1 MAELVL
7 RSLHLD
13 GETSSMALPHDLGN
27 LSGIGFNL
35 PPWATSFIVWPIVLL
50 LSICILTFR
59 HLRRSKAEVI
69 DEDQPGF
76 IVTRTPIFYDI
87 LQQIVRAALLSVAI
101 VGCVKD
107 GSSTVFEACA
117 IGYTLALDAF
127 RILVAR
133 SKNSRSA
140 VVHHVNL
147 IVFIVGLFAF
157 IQLSPNILLIATQTE
172 ASQWLYLKLA
182 ASVLSLFVAFIT
194 PREWTPPRLSFE
206 LAHREQAAPSPEQ
219 TCSYFSYFVS
229 YGWLTDIILKGA
241 KRRLVI
247 ADMLPVPEYDE
258 PLIWRA
264 RILEARKRFKT
275 TLKTLAYTLRYNIGG
290 MVFFAAL
297 TAVVEFIAPLGLY
310 RLLSYIQ
317 NPAAATIRPWLW
329 VALLFIGPTMRSI
342 AYQQYIFSSTR
353 LVVRTRL
360 CMIQEIYA
368 KAARIFDS
376 EDPGQ
381 NPGEKKEV
389 VPDLLDG
396 ASKKKSERSS
406 KSESITNLMAYD
418 VDAIWNSRDFILV
431 CVASPI
437 EVTIGV
443 GFLYFLFGPCSLI
456 ALAVMLL
463 SFPIATLLSG
473 TMSRFQ
479 REVMKKTDRRV
490 SLISEYLSSIRTIK
504 YLGWED
510 IMAKNVNT
518 ERREE
523 EKLTWRRNLT
533 AVAVAVL
540 GDTVP
545 LFALFSMFAVDT
557 LVLGH
562 PLTSSTA
569 FTALS
574 IIETLRLQFVWI
586 ANVTRFVS
594 QARIAF
600 GRIDKFMLGEE
611 EIIRHPEGP
620 PAFHNATFRR
630 AQQEDSFR
638 MQFDGKFVV
647 GGLNVI
653 AGSSGSGKSSLLLS
667 LLGETVLEDGSATCP
682 RDVAY
687 SSQTPWLINDTIR
700 ANILLHEE
708 YDAKRY
714 DRVVDACGLRPDLEK
729 FERKDLTNV
738 GVNGAN
744 LSGGQRQRV
753 CLARAVYS
761 RSELLLLDDVFSA
774 LDSVTQK
781 HVWEKCFH
789 EDVLQGRTVILVTQM
804 QAAKDGADL
813 VMELSHGRIVSTTR
827 RGGLRQN
834 PNPPTGVRQIPPRYK
849 QPLETVTALD
859 INTNPSTH
867 TEGFEAKVDQEI
879 AGQGRNS
886 RVLFWHYMLFF
897 GGTGRA
903 MLAMLLCLLSQL
915 AFFAIPL
922 WLSVWVG
929 ASSREDAKTIG
940 FYVAIYGAWLLSFST
955 IFAIS
960 QVYLQWGARK
970 AAHTLHE
977 KLVTAAMWVSV
988 HWYDKNPPGRL
999 INRFSSDTYS
1009 LDTVL
1014 VEYLRIAID
1023 NIFRFILRLTAIGS
1037 IMPIFALPAAFICTI
1052 GLVCAEM
1059 YTRAQLSVK
1068 ALTSASQ
1075 SPIFSFFGEALSGKA
1090 VIRSC
1095 AGMQEAF
1102 ADDLARRLR
1111 VYARAGET
1119 QYNLNRW
1126 ICVRA
1131 DGCAAVIAL
1140 FTGVIAVSMGASAPA
1155 GRLGF
1160 SLTSAIG
1167 LGQTILTMVR
1177 NMNELEAELNCFH
1190 RVREYASLPLETDSA
1205 KDREGEATAPAL
1217 PESWPAQGQVEFRGV
1232 AVKYA
1237 LDGPDI
1243 LQDLSLTINPG
1254 ERVAVVGRTGSGKS
1268 TLALSLLGFTNV
1280 TKGAVLVDGVD
1291 ISTVPLRVLRRRLT
1305 IIPQEPVLFGS
1316 DVRFNLDPS
1325 QTAPD
1330 EHLTEAIGA
1339 CSAVESLGAPRVSND
1354 ASSQELGENLNS
1366 SAVALNLDTPVAPR
1380 GSNFSAGQR
1389 QVLSLARATVR
1400 RSKVVVLDEATAS
1413 LDHVSD
1419 AAIQQVLRSAFRGKT
1434 ILAIVH
1440 RLSTVM
1446 DYDRIVVMDSGRA
1459 REIGPPLE
1467 LYRNEGIF
1475 HSMVR
1480 QSIEHGKGGEWTPEK
1495 LEALE
1500 PTDAHSVGSMNSCTS
1515 I

>member
-1 MAELVL
+1 MAEFVV
-7 RSLHLD
+7 RSLSLD
-13 GETSSMALPHDLGN
+13 GDTLTTTSLTALGQVNSTL
-27 LSGIGFNL
+27 LI
-35 PPWATSFIVWPIVLL
+35 WATTFVVWPAVLL
-50 LSICILTFR
+50 LSAGILLLR
-59 HLRRSKAEVI
+59 RLRRSKAEAL
-69 DEDQPGF
+69 DEDESAVLIQ
-76 IVTRTPIFYDI
+76 TRIPIFYDI
-87 LQQIVRAALLSVAI
+87 LQQSVLILLLTLTI
-101 VGCVKD
+101 LGCVKD
-107 GSSTVFEACA
+107 GSSTVPEACV
-117 IGYTLALDAF
+117 IGYTLVLDAT

-133 SKNSRSA
+133 SRGSRSA
-140 VVHHVNL
+140 IVHHVNS
-147 IVFIVGLFAF
+147 IVFIDGLIAF
-157 IQLSPNILLIATQTE
+157 IQLSPHVLFIGPQTQASLWLSLKFAASLLRLLIA
-172 ASQWLYLKLA
+172 
-182 ASVLSLFVAFIT
+182 FMT

-206 LAHREQAAPSPEQ
+206 LAHREQPAPSPEQ
-219 TCSYFSYFVS
+219 TCSYFSYFIS

-241 KRRLVI
+241 RRRLVM

-258 PLIWRA
+258 PLIWRE

-275 TLKTLAYTLRYNIGG
+275 TLKTLVYTLRHNIGT

-310 RLLSYIQ
+310 QLLNYIQ

-329 VALLFIGPTMRSI
+329 VSLLFLGPTLRSI
-342 AYQQYIFSSTR
+342 SYQQYIFSSTR

-360 CMIQEIYA
+360 CLIQEIYA
-368 KAARIFDS
+368 KAARVFDTDDAEHDKEIV
-376 EDPGQ
+376 EDNEDVAKQGIA
-381 NPGEKKEV
+381 
-389 VPDLLDG
+389 DG
-396 ASKKKSERSS
+396 KQKPERSS

-418 VDAIWNSRDFILV
+418 VDAIWSSRDFILV
-431 CVASPI
+431 CTASPI
-437 EVTIGV
+437 EVTMGV
-443 GFLYFLFGPCSLI
+443 AFLYFLFGPCSLI

-463 SFPIATLLSG
+463 SFPIATLLSRK
-473 TMSRFQ
+473 MSGFQ

-510 IMAKNVNT
+510 IMAKNINA

-523 EKLTWRRNLT
+523 EILTWRRNLT

-540 GDTVP
+540 GDFVP

-562 PLTSSTA
+562 PLTASRA

-586 ANVTRFVS
+586 ANVTRFIS
-594 QARIAF
+594 QALIAF
-600 GRIDKFMLGEE
+600 GRIDKFMLGEQE
-611 EIIRHPEGP
+611 TVRHPEGP
-620 PAFHNATFRR
+620 PTFYSATFRR
-630 AQQEDSFR
+630 SQHQDSFR
-638 MQFDGKFVV
+638 LRVDGNFVV

-653 AGSSGSGKSSLLLS
+653 AGASGSGKSSLLLS
-667 LLGETVLEDGSATCP
+667 MLGETILEDGSATCP
-682 RDVAY
+682 RDVSY
-687 SSQTPWLINDTIR
+687 SSQIPWLINDTIR

-708 YDAKRY
+708 LDEKRY
-714 DRVVDACGLRPDLEK
+714 NRVIDACGLCPDLER
-729 FERKDLTNV
+729 FESKDLTNV
-738 GVNGAN
+738 GVNGSN

-753 CLARAVYS
+753 CLARAVYA
-761 RSELLLLDDVFSA
+761 RSEILLLDDVFSA

-789 EDVLQGRTVILVTQM
+789 KDILQGRTVILVTQM

-813 VMELSHGRIVSTTR
+813 VMELAHGRVVSTVQR
-827 RGGLRQN
+827 DGIKQN
-834 PNPPTGVRQIPPRYK
+834 LGSPLVIRQIPLRPKRPTETITVLDKTPRSSHG
-849 QPLETVTALD
+849 EN
-859 INTNPSTH
+859 I
-867 TEGFEAKVDQEI
+867 EEKVDQEI

-903 MLAMLLCLLSQL
+903 MLAMILCLLSQL

-929 ASSREDAKTIG
+929 ASSREDAQTVG
-940 FYVAIYGAWLLSFST
+940 FYVTIYGAWLLSFSA

-960 QVYLQWGARK
+960 HAYLQWGARK

-977 KLVTAAMWVSV
+977 KLVTAALWVSV

-1009 LDTVL
+1009 LDSVL

-1023 NIFRFILRLTAIGS
+1023 NIFRFMLRLTAIGS
-1037 IMPIFALPAAFICTI
+1037 IMPVFALPAAFICSI

-1075 SPIFSFFGEALSGKA
+1075 SPIFSFFVESLAGKA
-1090 VIRSC
+1090 VVRARS
-1095 AGMQEAF
+1095 GMQEAF

-1140 FTGVIAVSMGASAPA
+1140 FTGIIAVAMGSSAPA

-1177 NMNELEAELNCFH
+1177 NMNELEAELNCFY
-1190 RVREYASLPLETDSA
+1190 RIREYASLPLENGSAEDQEVPDS
-1205 KDREGEATAPAL
+1205 L
-1217 PESWPAQGQVEFRGV
+1217 PESWPSQGKVEFRGV
-1232 AVKYA
+1232 TAKYA

-1243 LQDLSLTINPG
+1243 LQDLSLTIRPG

-1280 TKGAVLVDGVD
+1280 TKGEVLVDGVD

-1316 DVRFNLDPS
+1316 DVRFNLDPA

-1330 EHLTEAIGA
+1330 EHLTEAIDA
-1339 CSAVESLGAPRVSND
+1339 CSVVESLGAPQSSTGSNGVHED
-1354 ASSQELGENLNS
+1354 APSQEARGNPAS
-1366 SAVALNLDTPVAPR
+1366 TALNLDTLVAPG
-1380 GSNFSAGQR
+1380 GSNFSVGQR

-1419 AAIQQVLRSAFRGKT
+1419 AAIQQVLRSAFSGKT

-1440 RLSTVM
+1440 RLSTIM
-1446 DYDRIVVMDSGRA
+1446 DYDRVVVMGSGKVC
-1459 REIGPPLE
+1459 EVGPPLD
-1467 LYRNEGIF
+1467 LYQKKGIF
-1475 HSMVR
+1475 YSMVR
-1480 QSIEHGKGGEWTPEK
+1480 QSIEHGRGGEWTPEK
-1495 LEALE
+1495 VEMLE
-1500 PTDAHSVGSMNSCTS
+1500 PTDVHS
-1515 I
+1515 

>member
-13 GETSSMALPHDLGN
+13 GEASSMGLPTALGQVNSDRL
-27 LSGIGFNL
+27 NL
-35 PPWATSFIVWPIVLL
+35 PTWVTSFILWPIFLL
-50 LSICILTFR
+50 LSVCTLTLR
-59 HLRRSKAEVI
+59 GLRRSKAEVI

-76 IVTRTPIFYDI
+76 VATRTPIFYDI
-87 LQQIVRAALLSVAI
+87 LQQIVRALLLSVAI

-107 GSSTVFEACA
+107 GSSTISDACA
-117 IGYTLALDAF
+117 IGYTLVLDAF

-133 SKNSRSA
+133 SRDSRSA
-140 VVHHVNL
+140 VIHHVNI
-147 IVFIVGLFAF
+147 IVFIFGLLAF
-157 IQLSPNILLIATQTE
+157 IQLSPTVLFIGPQTQ
-172 ASQWLYLKLA
+172 ASLWLQLKLA
-182 ASVLSLFVAFIT
+182 VSILSLFVAFIT

-229 YGWLTDIILKGA
+229 YGWLTDIILKGS

-247 ADMLPVPEYDE
+247 ADMLPLPEYDE

-264 RILEARKRFKT
+264 RILEARKRFKS
-275 TLKTLAYTLRYNIGG
+275 TLKTLAYTLRHNIGM

-317 NPAAATIRPWLW
+317 DPSAATVRPWLW
-329 VALLFIGPTMRSI
+329 VALLFLGPTLRSI

-353 LVVRTRL
+353 LIVRTRL
-360 CMIQEIYA
+360 CLIQEIYA

-376 EDPGQ
+376 EDVGQ
-381 NPGEKKEV
+381 GDKKPEDADDA
-389 VPDLLDG
+389 PELLDG
-396 ASKKKSERSS
+396 AGKKKSKRSS

-418 VDAIWNSRDFILV
+418 VDAIWGSRDFILV
-431 CVASPI
+431 CTACPI

-463 SFPIATLLSG
+463 SFPIATVLSR
-473 TMSRFQ
+473 TMSGFQ

-523 EKLTWRRNLT
+523 QKLTWRRNLT
-533 AVAVAVL
+533 AVAVSVL

-600 GRIDKFMLGEE
+600 GRIDKFMLGEQ
-611 EIIRHPEGP
+611 EIVRHPEGP

-638 MQFDGKFVV
+638 MQLDGSFVV

-653 AGSSGSGKSSLLLS
+653 AGASGSGKSSLLLS

-687 SSQTPWLINDTIR
+687 SSQVPWLINDTVR

-708 YDAKRY
+708 FDEKRY
-714 DRVVDACGLRPDLEK
+714 DRVVDACGLRPDLDK

-813 VMELSHGRIVSTTR
+813 TMELSHGRIVSTTQ
-827 RGGLRQN
+827 RGGPRQN
-834 PNPPTGVRQIPPRYK
+834 LNSPMGIRQTPPIFKRPV
-849 QPLETVTALD
+849 ETITALD
-859 INTNPSTH
+859 INLNTSH
-867 TEGFEAKVDQEI
+867 AERLEANVDQEI

-886 RVLFWHYMLFF
+886 RLLFWHYMLYF
-897 GGTGRA
+897 GGTGYA
-903 MLAMLLCLLSQL
+903 MLAMVLCLLSQL

-929 ASSREDAKTIG
+929 ASSSENAKTVG
-940 FYVAIYGAWLLSFST
+940 FYVAIYGAWLLSFSA
-955 IFAIS
+955 IFATS

-1014 VEYLRIAID
+1014 IDYLRIAID
-1023 NIFRFILRLTAIGS
+1023 NIFRFVLRLTAIGS
-1037 IMPIFALPAAFICTI
+1037 IMPTFALPAAFICTI

-1075 SPIFSFFGEALSGKA
+1075 SPIFSFFGESLSGKA

-1095 AGMQEAF
+1095 SGTQEAF

-1140 FTGVIAVSMGASAPA
+1140 FTGVIAVSMGSNAPA

-1167 LGQTILTMVR
+1167 LGQTILNMVR
-1177 NMNELEAELNCFH
+1177 NMNELEAELNCFY
-1190 RVREYASLPLETDSA
+1190 RVREYASLPLETETSPA
-1205 KDREGEATAPAL
+1205 EGQEAPPSL
-1217 PESWPAQGQVEFRGV
+1217 PEPWPSQGRVEFRDV
-1232 AVKYA
+1232 TVKYA

-1254 ERVAVVGRTGSGKS
+1254 ERVAIVGRTGSGKS

-1280 TKGAVLVDGVD
+1280 TKGTVLVDGVD
-1291 ISTVPLRVLRRRLT
+1291 ISTIPLRVLRRRLT

-1325 QTAPD
+1325 QTASD
-1330 EHLTEAIGA
+1330 EHLSEAIDA
-1339 CSAVESLGAPRVSND
+1339 CSAVESLGAPRVHED
-1354 ASSQELGENLNS
+1354 APSQEQGINS
-1366 SAVALNLDTPVAPR
+1366 SAAALSLDTPVAPR

-1400 RSKVVVLDEATAS
+1400 RSQVVVLDEATAS
-1413 LDHVSD
+1413 LDHASD
-1419 AAIQQVLRSAFRGKT
+1419 AAVQRVLRSAFRGRT
-1434 ILAIVH
+1434 VVAIVH
-1440 RLSTVM
+1440 RLATVM
-1446 DYDRIVVMDSGRA
+1446 DYDRVVVLDGGRV
-1459 REIGPPLE
+1459 REAGPPAA
-1467 LYRNEGIF
+1467 LYRRRAAF
-1475 HSMVR
+1475 YAMVR
-1480 QSIEHGKGGEWTPEK
+1480 QSVAHGRGGEWTPER
-1495 LEALE
+1495 LEALG
-1500 PTDAHSVGSMNSCTS
+1500 PADADVCISE
-1515 I
+1515 

>member
-1 MAELVL
+1 MAELIV

-13 GETSSMALPHDLGN
+13 GDASSTGLPATLVQENGIDFGLPTWITSLVL
-27 LSGIGFNL
+27 
-35 PPWATSFIVWPIVLL
+35 WPIVLL
-50 LSICILTFR
+50 LSICTLSLR
-59 HLRRSKAEVI
+59 HFRRSKADAI
-69 DEDQPGF
+69 DEDQPAWA
-76 IVTRTPIFYDI
+76 VPTRAPIFYDL
-87 LQQIVRAALLSVAI
+87 LQQITRAALLSLTV

-107 GSSTVFEACA
+107 GSSTVAEACA
-117 IGYTLALDAF
+117 IGYTLVLDTF
-127 RILVAR
+127 RILATR
-133 SKNSRSA
+133 SGRSRSA
-140 VVHHVNL
+140 IVHHANIIILVFATTAFVQL
-147 IVFIVGLFAF
+147 I
-157 IQLSPNILLIATQTE
+157 PNILFISTQNQ
-172 ASQWLYLKLA
+172 ASPWLYSKFA
-182 ASVLSLFVAFIT
+182 VSIASLFIAFIT

-206 LAHREQAAPSPEQ
+206 LAHREQSSPSPEQ

-229 YGWLTDIILKGA
+229 YGWLTDIIWKGS
-241 KRRLVI
+241 KRRLVM

-264 RILEARKRFKT
+264 RILDARKQFKT
-275 TLKTLAYTLRYNIGG
+275 TLRTLAYTLRHNIGI
-290 MVFFAAL
+290 MMFFAAL

-317 NPAAATIRPWLW
+317 NPSAATIRPWLW
-329 VALLFIGPTMRSI
+329 VALLFLGPTLRSI

-360 CMIQEIYA
+360 CLIQEIYA

-376 EDPGQ
+376 DNIEQKNEKTGGDEDPLERLKGTDR
-381 NPGEKKEV
+381 KS
-389 VPDLLDG
+389 
-396 ASKKKSERSS
+396 SKRSS

-418 VDAIWNSRDFILV
+418 VDAIWSSRDFILV
-431 CVASPI
+431 SVASPI

-443 GFLYFLFGPCSLI
+443 AFLYFLFGPCSLI
-456 ALAVMLL
+456 ALGVMLL
-463 SFPIATLLSG
+463 SFPVATLLSR
-473 TMSRFQ
+473 TMSGFQ

-490 SLISEYLSSIRTIK
+490 SMIAEYLSSIRTIK

-510 IMAKNVNT
+510 IMAKNINT
-518 ERREE
+518 ERGEE

-540 GDTVP
+540 GDFVP
-545 LFALFSMFAVDT
+545 LFALFSMFAVNT
-557 LVLGH
+557 LVLGN
-562 PLTSSTA
+562 PLTASTA

-586 ANVTRFVS
+586 ANITRFIS
-594 QARIAF
+594 QAVIAF

-611 EIIRHPEGP
+611 EIVRHPEGP
-620 PAFHNATFRR
+620 PVFHNATFRR
-630 AQQEDSFR
+630 AQHQDSFR
-638 MQFDGKFVV
+638 MQLDGSFVV

-653 AGSSGSGKSSLLLS
+653 AGASGSGKSSLLLS
-667 LLGETVLEDGSATCP
+667 LLGETILEDGSATCP

-687 SSQTPWLINDTIR
+687 SSQVPWLINDTIR

-708 YDAKRY
+708 FDANRY
-714 DRVVDACGLRPDLEK
+714 NRVIDACGLLPDLEK
-729 FERKDLTNV
+729 FEKGDLTSV

-753 CLARAVYS
+753 CLARAVYA
-761 RSELLLLDDVFSA
+761 RSELILLDDVFSA

-789 EDVLQGRTVILVTQM
+789 QDVLQGRTVILVTQM
-804 QAAKDGADL
+804 QAAKDAADL
-813 VMELSHGRIVSTTR
+813 MMELSHGRIVSTVR
-827 RGGLRQN
+827 RDSVRQN
-834 PNPPTGVRQIPPRYK
+834 LDSPTGIRQIPPRPK
-849 QPLETVTALD
+849 RPLETVKALD
-859 INTNPSTH
+859 VNSKSTH
-867 TEGFEAKVDQEI
+867 AQGIEEKVDQEI

-886 RVLFWHYMLFF
+886 RLLFWHYMLFF

-903 MLAMLLCLLSQL
+903 MLALLLCLLSQL

-929 ASSREDAKTIG
+929 ASSREDAKTVG
-940 FYVAIYGAWLLSFST
+940 FYVAIYGAWLLSFSS

-960 QVYLQWGARK
+960 QAYLQWSARK
-970 AAHTLHE
+970 AAHTLHK
-977 KLVTAAMWVSV
+977 KLVNAALWVSA

-1009 LDTVL
+1009 LDSVL

-1037 IMPIFALPAAFICTI
+1037 IMPAFALPAAFICSI

-1075 SPIFSFFGEALSGKA
+1075 SPIFSFFVESLAGKA

-1095 AGMQEAF
+1095 SGMQEAF
-1102 ADDLARRLR
+1102 ADELARRLR
-1111 VYARAGET
+1111 VYARAAET

-1140 FTGVIAVSMGASAPA
+1140 FTGVIAISMGSNAPA

-1177 NMNELEAELNCFH
+1177 NMNELEAELNCFY
-1190 RVREYASLPLETDSA
+1190 RVREYASLPLEDDSTR
-1205 KDREGEATAPAL
+1205 DQEAL
-1217 PESWPAQGQVEFRGV
+1217 PSIPDLWPSKGEVEFRGV
-1232 AVKYA
+1232 TAKYA

-1243 LQDLSLTINPG
+1243 LHDLSLTIKPG

-1268 TLALSLLGFTNV
+1268 TLALSLLGFTNI
-1280 TKGAVLVDGVD
+1280 TKGAVLIDGVD
-1291 ISTVPLRVLRRRLT
+1291 ISTIPLRVLRRRLT

-1330 EHLTEAIGA
+1330 EHLAEAIDA
-1339 CSAVESLGAPRVSND
+1339 CSVVESLSAPRIRED
-1354 ASSQELGENLNS
+1354 AISQEY
-1366 SAVALNLDTPVAPR
+1366 SASIALSLDTPVAPR

-1419 AAIQQVLRSAFRGKT
+1419 AAIQKVLRSAFRGKT

-1440 RLSTVM
+1440 RLSTIM
-1446 DYDRIVVMDSGRA
+1446 DYDRVILMDSGRV
-1459 REIGPPLE
+1459 REVGPPLE
-1467 LYRNEGIF
+1467 LYKESGIF
-1475 HSMVR
+1475 HSMVK
-1480 QSIEHGKGGEWTPEK
+1480 QSIEHGKGGEWTAEK
-1495 LEALE
+1495 IELLEQ
-1500 PTDAHSVGSMNSCTS
+1500 TDTRS
-1515 I
+1515 

>member
-13 GETSSMALPHDLGN
+13 GKTSSMTLPHDLGQVN
-27 LSGIGFNL
+27 RFNL
-35 PPWATSFIVWPIVLL
+35 PIWATSFVVWPIVLL
-50 LSICILTFR
+50 LSVCTLTFR
-59 HLRRSKAEVI
+59 HLRRSKAEAI
-69 DEDQPGF
+69 DEDQPRF
-76 IVTRTPIFYDI
+76 IATRIPIFYDI
-87 LQQIVRAALLSVAI
+87 LQQIVRAALLSVAVI
-101 VGCVKD
+101 GCVKD
-107 GSSTVFEACA
+107 GSSTVSEACA

-133 SKNSRSA
+133 SRNSRSA
-140 VVHHVNL
+140 VAHHVTL
-147 IVFIVGLFAF
+147 IMLIVGLLAF

-172 ASQWLYLKLA
+172 ASQWLYLKLV
-182 ASVLSLFVAFIT
+182 ASILSLFVAFIT
-194 PREWTPPRLSFE
+194 PREWTPPRLCFE

-264 RILEARKRFKT
+264 RILDARKRFKT
-275 TLKTLAYTLRYNIGG
+275 TLKTLAYTLRLNIGA
-290 MVFFAAL
+290 MVLFAAF

-317 NPAAATIRPWLW
+317 SPSAATIRPWLW
-329 VALLFIGPTMRSI
+329 VALLFIGPTLRSI

-381 NPGEKKEV
+381 DSKTSGENDEAM
-389 VPDLLDG
+389 PELLDATG
-396 ASKKKSERSS
+396 KKKSERSS

-418 VDAIWNSRDFILV
+418 VDAIWSSRDFILV

-443 GFLYFLFGPCSLI
+443 GFLYFLFGSCSLI

-463 SFPIATLLSG
+463 SFPTATLLSR
-473 TMSRFQ
+473 TMSGFQ

-523 EKLTWRRNLT
+523 ERLTWRRNLT

-557 LVLGH
+557 LVLGR
-562 PLTSSTA
+562 PLTPSTA

-600 GRIDKFMLGEE
+600 GRIDEFMLGEE
-611 EIIRHPEGP
+611 EIVRHPEGP

-638 MQFDGKFVV
+638 MQLDGKFVV

-682 RDVAY
+682 RNVAY

-708 YDAKRY
+708 FDAKRY

-753 CLARAVYS
+753 CLARAIYS

-774 LDSVTQK
+774 LDSMTQK

-813 VMELSHGRIVSTTR
+813 MMELAHGRIMSTTR

-834 PNPPTGVRQIPPRYK
+834 LNSPTGIRQIPPRYK
-849 QPLETVTALD
+849 RPLETVTALD
-859 INTNPSTH
+859 IDSKPSTH

-903 MLAMLLCLLSQL
+903 MLAVLLCLLSQL

-929 ASSREDAKTIG
+929 ASSREDAKTVG
-940 FYVAIYGAWLLSFST
+940 FYVAIYGAWLLSFTT
-955 IFAIS
+955 ISAIS
-960 QVYLQWGARK
+960 QTYLQWGARK

-1023 NIFRFILRLTAIGS
+1023 NIFRFVLRLTAIGS
-1037 IMPIFALPAAFICTI
+1037 IMPVFAVPAAFICTI

-1075 SPIFSFFGEALSGKA
+1075 SPIFSFFGESLSGKA

-1095 AGMQEAF
+1095 SGMQEAF

-1140 FTGVIAVSMGASAPA
+1140 FTGVIALSMGSNAPA

-1205 KDREGEATAPAL
+1205 KDQEDATTPDL
-1217 PESWPAQGQVEFRGV
+1217 PEPWPSQGQVEFRGV
-1232 AVKYA
+1232 TAKYA

-1243 LQDLSLTINPG
+1243 LQDVSLTIKPG
-1254 ERVAVVGRTGSGKS
+1254 ERVAIIGRTGSGKS

-1291 ISTVPLRVLRRRLT
+1291 ISTIPLRVLRRRLT

-1330 EHLTEAIGA
+1330 EHLAEAIDA
-1339 CSAVESLGAPRVSND
+1339 CSVVESLGAPRASEN
-1354 ASSQELGENLNS
+1354 ASSQELGGNSNS
-1366 SAVALNLDTPVAPR
+1366 SAIALNLDTPVAPR
-1380 GSNFSAGQR
+1380 GSNFSTGQR

-1434 ILAIVH
+1434 IFAIVH

-1446 DYDRIVVMDSGRA
+1446 DYDRIVVMDSGKV
-1459 REIGPPLE
+1459 REIGPQLE
-1467 LYRNEGIF
+1467 LYRDQGIF
-1475 HSMVR
+1475 YSMVR

-1495 LEALE
+1495 LESLKARS
-1500 PTDAHSVGSMNSCTS
+1500 AGSSRQMRTP
-1515 I
+1515 

>member
-1 MAELVL
+1 MAEFIV
-7 RSLHLD
+7 RSLSSEGDPL
-13 GETSSMALPHDLGN
+13 SMASPPSSEVNSTGFDLPAWT
-27 LSGIGFNL
+27 I
-35 PPWATSFIVWPIVLL
+35 PYIVWPIVVL
-50 LSICILTFR
+50 LSVSAFL
-59 HLRRSKAEVI
+59 LRRLYVSKAEAL
-69 DEDQPGF
+69 DEDHP
-76 IVTRTPIFYDI
+76 VWLSRTRTPIVYDI
-87 LQQIVRAALLSVAI
+87 LQQGVRFLLLSLAI
-101 VGCVKD
+101 LGCVRD
-107 GSSTVFEACA
+107 GSSTVPEACV
-117 IGYTLALDAF
+117 IGYTIVLDAT
-127 RILVAR
+127 RIAVAR
-133 SKNSRSA
+133 TKESRSA
-140 VVHHVNL
+140 IKHHVNV
-147 IVFIVGLFAF
+147 IIFIVGLVTF
-157 IQLSPNILLIATQTE
+157 IQLAPSILFVGKQIQP
-172 ASQWLYLKLA
+172 SIWLTSKLA
-182 ASVLSLFVAFIT
+182 ASLLSLFVAFVT

-206 LAHREQAAPSPEQ
+206 LAQREQPAPSPEQ
-219 TCSYFSYFVS
+219 TCSYFSYFIS

-241 KRRLVI
+241 KRRLVMD
-247 ADMLPVPEYDE
+247 DMLPVPEYDE
-258 PLIWRA
+258 PLVWRE
-264 RILEARKRFKT
+264 RILDARKRFKT
-275 TLKTLAYTLRYNIGG
+275 TLRTLAYTLRHNIGV
-290 MVFFAAL
+290 MMFFAAL
-297 TAVVEFIAPLGLY
+297 TAIVEFIAPLGLY
-310 RLLSYIQ
+310 QLLSYIQ

-329 VALLFIGPTMRSI
+329 VALLFLGPMLRSV
-342 AYQQYIFSSTR
+342 AYQQYIFASTR

-360 CMIQEIYA
+360 ALIQEIYA
-368 KAARIFDS
+368 KASRIFDTDDPEHDKQKIEDGA
-376 EDPGQ
+376 EDPAK
-381 NPGEKKEV
+381 N
-389 VPDLLDG
+389 LDG
-396 ASKKKSERSS
+396 KQKSKGSS

-431 CVASPI
+431 CTASPI

-443 GFLYFLFGPCSLI
+443 TFLYFLFGLSSLI
-456 ALAVMLL
+456 ALGVMLL
-463 SFPIATLLSG
+463 SFPIATVLSR
-473 TMSRFQ
+473 TMSGFQ

-504 YLGWED
+504 YMGWED
-510 IMAKNVNT
+510 IMAKNINT
-518 ERREE
+518 ERWAE

-533 AVAVAVL
+533 GVAVAVL
-540 GDTVP
+540 GDFVP
-545 LFALFSMFAVDT
+545 LFALFCMFAVDT

-562 PLTSSTA
+562 PLTASRA

-574 IIETLRLQFVWI
+574 IIETLRLQFVYI
-586 ANVTRFVS
+586 ANVTRFIS
-594 QARIAF
+594 QALISF
-600 GRIDKFMLGEE
+600 SRIDKFILGEE
-611 EIIRHPEGP
+611 ESVRHPEGP
-620 PAFHNATFRR
+620 PAFNNATFRR
-630 AQQEDSFR
+630 AQDQDSFR
-638 MQFDGKFVV
+638 LHVDGKFVE

-653 AGSSGSGKSSLLLS
+653 VGASGSGKSSLLLS
-667 LLGETVLEDGSATCP
+667 LLGETIMEDGTATCP
-682 RDVAY
+682 RDVSY
-687 SSQTPWLINDTIR
+687 SSQIPWLINDSIR

-708 YDAKRY
+708 FDAKRY
-714 DRVVDACGLRPDLEK
+714 DRVVDACGLRLDLDR
-729 FERKDLTNV
+729 FESKDLTNV
-738 GVNGAN
+738 GVNGSN

-753 CLARAVYS
+753 CLARAVYG

-781 HVWEKCFH
+781 HVWENCFH
-789 EDVLQGRTVILVTQM
+789 EDILQGRTVILVTQM
-804 QAAKDGADL
+804 QAAKDAADM
-813 VMELSHGRIVSTTR
+813 VMELAHGQVVTTMQSNGVKQSHESPKVI
-827 RGGLRQN
+827 
-834 PNPPTGVRQIPPRYK
+834 RQIPPRRK
-849 QPLETVTALD
+849 QLVETVTALD
-859 INTNPSTH
+859 GIPKPSDAQII
-867 TEGFEAKVDQEI
+867 EGKVNHEV
-879 AGQGRNS
+879 AGQKRNS
-886 RVLFWHYMLFF
+886 RLLFWHYMLFF
-897 GGTGRA
+897 GGTGNA
-903 MLAMLLCLLSQL
+903 MLAIILCLLSQL
-915 AFFAIPL
+915 AFFGVSL

-929 ASSREDAKTIG
+929 ASSSEDARTVG

-960 QVYLQWGARK
+960 HAYLQWGARK

-1009 LDTVL
+1009 LDSVL

-1023 NIFRFILRLTAIGS
+1023 NIFRFVLRLTAIGS
-1037 IMPIFALPAAFICTI
+1037 IMPVFAIPAALICSV

-1075 SPIFSFFGEALSGKA
+1075 SPIFSFFGESITGRA
-1090 VIRSC
+1090 VIRSRS
-1095 AGMQEAF
+1095 GMREAF

-1140 FTGVIAVSMGASAPA
+1140 FTGIIAIAMGPSAPA

-1177 NMNELEAELNCFH
+1177 NMNELEAELNCFYC
-1190 RVREYASLPLETDSA
+1190 VREYASLPLETESV
-1205 KDREGEATAPAL
+1205 ESQEQEVPASL
-1217 PESWPAQGQVEFRGV
+1217 TESWPSDGKVEFRGV
-1232 AVKYA
+1232 TAKYA

-1243 LQDLSLTINPG
+1243 LKDLSLTISPG

-1291 ISTVPLRVLRRRLT
+1291 ISTIPLRVLRRRLT

-1316 DVRFNLDPS
+1316 DVRFNLDPA

-1330 EHLTEAIGA
+1330 EHLTEAIDA
-1339 CSAVESLGAPRVSND
+1339 CSVLESLGAPRVSERSED
-1354 ASSQELGENLNS
+1354 EWASLETERMEIQPSK
-1366 SAVALNLDTPVAPR
+1366 ALRLDTVVAPR
-1380 GSNFSAGQR
+1380 GSNFSVGQR

-1413 LDHVSD
+1413 LDHGSD

-1446 DYDRIVVMDSGRA
+1446 DYDRIVVMDSGNVS
-1459 REIGPPLE
+1459 EIGPPVE
-1467 LYRNEGIF
+1467 LYRRNGIF

-1480 QSIEHGKGGEWTPEK
+1480 QSIEHGKGGEWTVEK
-1495 LEALE
+1495 LRLLQSA
-1500 PTDAHSVGSMNSCTS
+1500 DV
-1515 I
+1515 

>member
-7 RSLHLD
+7 RSLYQD
-13 GETSSMALPHDLGN
+13 GDA
-27 LSGIGFNL
+27 SGIASPLALALGKVNSVGISI
-35 PPWATSFIVWPIVLL
+35 PTWATSFVLWPIILL
-50 LSICILTFR
+50 LSICILALR
-59 HLRRSKAEVI
+59 HLRRSKAENI

-76 IVTRTPIFYDI
+76 VVTRVPIFYDI
-87 LQQIVRAALLSVAI
+87 LQQVVRAALLSVAI

-107 GSSTVFEACA
+107 GSSTASEACA

-133 SKNSRSA
+133 SRNSRSA
-140 VVHHVNL
+140 VIHHVNL
-147 IVFIVGLFAF
+147 IVFIVGLITF
-157 IQLSPNILLIATQTE
+157 IQLSPNILFIGTQTQ
-172 ASQWLYLKLA
+172 ASIWLYLKLA
-182 ASVLSLFVAFIT
+182 ASILSLFVAFIT

-229 YGWLTDIILKGA
+229 YGWLTDIILKGS

-247 ADMLPVPEYDE
+247 ADMLPIPEYDE
-258 PLIWRA
+258 PLVWRA
-264 RILEARKRFKT
+264 RILDARKRFKS
-275 TLKTLAYTLRYNIGG
+275 TLKTLAYTLRHNIAR

-329 VALLFIGPTMRSI
+329 VSLLFLGPTLRSI
-342 AYQQYIFSSTR
+342 AYQQYIFCSTR

-360 CMIQEIYA
+360 CLIQEIYA

-376 EDPGQ
+376 EDVGQ
-381 NPGEKKEV
+381 QNEKRPEG
-389 VPDLLDG
+389 VPEPLDAAG
-396 ASKKKSERSS
+396 KKKSERNS

-418 VDAIWNSRDFILV
+418 VDAIWLSRDFILV
-431 CVASPI
+431 CTASPI

-443 GFLYFLFGPCSLI
+443 SFLYFLFGPCSFI

-463 SFPIATLLSG
+463 SFPIATVLSR
-473 TMSRFQ
+473 TMSGFQ

-523 EKLTWRRNLT
+523 ERLTWRRNLT

-540 GDTVP
+540 GDSVP

-562 PLTSSTA
+562 PLTPSTA

-611 EIIRHPEGP
+611 EIVRHPEGP

-630 AQQEDSFR
+630 AQQQDSFR
-638 MQFDGKFVV
+638 MQFDGRFIE

-653 AGSSGSGKSSLLLS
+653 AGASGSGKSSLLLS
-667 LLGETVLEDGSATCP
+667 LLGETVLEEGSATCP

-687 SSQTPWLINDTIR
+687 SSQVPWLINDTVR

-708 YDAKRY
+708 LDQKRY
-714 DRVVDACGLRPDLEK
+714 DRVIDACGLRPDLDG

-804 QAAKDGADL
+804 QAAKDAADL
-813 VMELSHGRIVSTTR
+813 MMELSNGQIVSTTR
-827 RGGLRQN
+827 RGGVRQN
-834 PNPPTGVRQIPPRYK
+834 SNAPIDALRVQPRIK
-849 QPLETVTALD
+849 RPVETITALN
-859 INTNPSTH
+859 INSKPSLARGL
-867 TEGFEAKVDQEI
+867 EEKVDQEI

-886 RVLFWHYMLFF
+886 RLLFWHYMLFF

-915 AFFAIPL
+915 AFFAVPL

-929 ASSREDAKTIG
+929 ASSTENAKTVG
-940 FYVAIYGAWLLSFST
+940 FYVGIYGAWLLSFST
-955 IFAIS
+955 ISAMS
-960 QVYLQWGARK
+960 QAYLQWSARK
-970 AAHTLHE
+970 AAHALHQ
-977 KLVTAAMWVSV
+977 KLVTAALWVSV

-1023 NIFRFILRLTAIGS
+1023 NIFRFVLRLTAIGS
-1037 IMPIFALPAAFICTI
+1037 IMPTFALPAALICSV

-1075 SPIFSFFGEALSGKA
+1075 SPVFSFFGESMTGKA
-1090 VIRSC
+1090 VIRAC
-1095 AGMQEAF
+1095 AGMQDAF

-1140 FTGVIAVSMGASAPA
+1140 FTGVIAISMGSDAPA

-1177 NMNELEAELNCFH
+1177 NMNELEAELNSFH
-1190 RVREYASLPLETDSA
+1190 RVREYASLPLETDTAENES
-1205 KDREGEATAPAL
+1205 GEVTPAL
-1217 PESWPAQGQVEFRGV
+1217 PEPWPSQGQVEFRGV
-1232 AVKYA
+1232 TAKYA

-1291 ISTVPLRVLRRRLT
+1291 ISTIPLRVLRRRLT

-1330 EHLTEAIGA
+1330 EHLTEAIDA
-1339 CSAVESLGAPRVSND
+1339 CSVVESLGAPRAREG
-1354 ASSQELGENLNS
+1354 ASPEEPGINS

-1446 DYDRIVVMDSGRA
+1446 DYDRIVVMDSGKV
-1459 REIGPPLE
+1459 REIGPPLV
-1467 LYRNEGIF
+1467 LYQKEGVF
-1475 HSMVR
+1475 RSMVR

-1495 LEALE
+1495 LEAL
-1500 PTDAHSVGSMNSCTS
+1500 GSAGAQ
-1515 I
+1515 